1 MIGRTV
7 HLLLHFDGTG
17 FHGWQR
23 QSADRTV
30 QGELE
35 AVLHRLCGRR
45 VVVHGAGR
53 TDAGVHAIGMSASCT
68 VPERWTPPDLCRALN
83 ALLPADCWVVSA
95 TDAVPG
101 FHARRS
107 ATEREYRYDVGITP
121 GCRSPFRKR
130 YEWPLAI
137 PLDRTALDMA
147 AHMMLGDHDFR
158 NLAVHTADRTDTR
171 CRVRVAR
178 WESRGPG
185 PDLRFRI
192 TANRFLHHMVRIL
205 VGTMVEIG
213 RGRRPAEDIPAL
225 LEQRSGVRAA
235 APAPPGGLFFVAAR
249 YPTRWFPHLGHPA

>member
-35 AVLHRLCGRR
+35 TVLHRLCGCR

-68 VPERWTPPDLCRALN
+68 VPARWTPADLCRALN

-95 TDAVPG
+95 TETVPG

-107 ATEREYRYDVGITP
+107 ATEREYRFDVGITP
-121 GCRSPFRKR
+121 GCRSPFRRR
-130 YEWPLAI
+130 YEWALAT
-137 PLDRTALDMA
+137 PLDRTALDA
-147 AHMMLGDHDFR
+147 AASMVLGEHDFR
-158 NLAVHTADRTDTR
+158 RLAVHTAHRADTT
-171 CRVRVAR
+171 CRVRLAR
-178 WESRGPG
+178 WETRGPG
-185 PDLRFRI
+185 GDLRFCI
-192 TANRFLHHMVRIL
+192 AADRFLHHMVRIL

-213 RGRRPAEDIPAL
+213 RGRRPPGDLRAL
-225 LEQRSGVRAA
+225 LEQGAGVRAA
-235 APAPPGGLFFVAAR
+235 PPAPAMGLFFVTAR
-249 YPTRWFPHLGHPA
+249 YPAHCVPNLSSP